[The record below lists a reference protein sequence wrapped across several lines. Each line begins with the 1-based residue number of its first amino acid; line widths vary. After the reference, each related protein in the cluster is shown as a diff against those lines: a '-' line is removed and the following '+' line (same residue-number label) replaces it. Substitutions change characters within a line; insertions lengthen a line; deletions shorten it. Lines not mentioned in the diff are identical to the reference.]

1 MARVAV
7 LGSNGGTFGYIVGN
21 ALGEVGGGAMGVHGG
36 VIGMRRMGE
45 AGGGI
50 LGYAAGSAALWGG
63 MGGT

>member
-21 ALGEVGGGAMGVHGG
+21 ALGEVEGGAMGVHGG